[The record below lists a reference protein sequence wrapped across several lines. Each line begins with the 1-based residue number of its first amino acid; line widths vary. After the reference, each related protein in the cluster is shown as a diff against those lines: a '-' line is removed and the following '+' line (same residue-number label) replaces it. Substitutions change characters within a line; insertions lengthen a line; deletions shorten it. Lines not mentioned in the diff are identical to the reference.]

1 MRSNAM
7 KGVIYYFF
15 IGIFSLYFLFY
26 NVNADASTN
35 INPVKVCT
43 FSQNPTH
50 LVNTKIARAIFKQID
65 LPYTVLNLQVGSEYK
80 ITDLL
85 RNTCNVFMGVPISS
99 EVHQFNKKILISPSY
114 LKVNFVKFSIAS
126 VFKDNR
132 NNGLVAVAYKSPSML
147 IAIEENDA
155 ESDIEDTT
163 ADVINAVI
171 TRKVEYGITWYPAIV
186 IYEHTHPQ
194 IHFYISKT
202 HTQMS
207 NWKLSFLA
215 DKNNHAIMS
224 KISLAIQTLSNSGVL
239 HSITAPWELNLIRS
253 GDLYH
258 HTSSTTLKA
267 HNFSSIRSIIPHRS
281 ETLPHG
287 IPHGSIAV
295 FSVAQIAAGRKLFRH
310 ECSECHGR
318 HIQGKVGP
326 TLVGP
331 GFAPKLNST
340 MTKAGIFQYMK
351 TNMPA
356 NKPGKLTPPE
366 YTEIFAYLLYMNG
379 YRPSGR
385 KLTSYYAMNDS
396 SPFNSFVTNQHA
408 CENARRVMSGSWYLC
423 RDRVLPTGV
432 DYMDA
437 AKVAVPAIPGTFHS
451 H

>member
-1 MRSNAM
+1 MRYNTM

-26 NVNADASTN
+26 NVNADANTN
-35 INPVKVCT
+35 INTVKVCT
-43 FSQNPTH
+43 FSQSPTH
-50 LVNTKIARAIFKQID
+50 LVNIKIARAIFKEIG
-65 LPYTVLNLQVGSEYK
+65 LPYTILNLQAGSEYK
-80 ITDLL
+80 IMDLL
-85 RNTCNVFMGVPISS
+85 KKSCNVFMGVPISS
-99 EVHQFNKKILISPSY
+99 DVHQFNNKILISPSY
-114 LKVNFVKFSIAS
+114 LRVNFVKFSIDS
-126 VFKDNR
+126 VFKANR
-132 NNGLVAVAYKSPSML
+132 SHDLVAVAYKSPSML

-171 TRKVEYGITWYPAIV
+171 TRKAEYGITWYPALV

-207 NWKLSFLA
+207 NWKLSFTA
-215 DKNNHAIMS
+215 DNNNHYILT
-224 KISLAIQTLSNSGVL
+224 KISSAIQILSNSGVL

-253 GDLYH
+253 GNLYH
-258 HTSSTTLKA
+258 HTSSITLTA
-267 HNFSSIRSIIPHRS
+267 HNLSSIRSIVPNKPKPSPHEIPR
-281 ETLPHG
+281 
-287 IPHGSIAV
+287 GSIAV
-295 FSVAQIAAGRKLFRH
+295 FSVAQVTAGRKLFRH
-310 ECSECHGR
+310 ECSECHGL

-356 NKPGKLTPPE
+356 NKPGQLTPPE
-366 YTEIFAYLLYMNG
+366 YTEIFAYLLHMNG

-385 KLTSYYAMNDS
+385 KLSSYYAMNDS
-396 SPFNSFVTNQHA
+396 SPFNSFVTDQHA

-423 RDRVLPTGV
+423 RDRVLPSV
-432 DYMDA
+432 DSMDS
-437 AKVAVPAIPGTFHS
+437 AKADVPAFPGTVPS
-451 H
+451 L